1 MKHAK
6 HANHSNNY
14 PVNGSLAL
22 KPQVRS
28 ERATTGVVVEFPS
41 ADRAEGAR
49 SRTRSLSITERI
61 NRMMTLDGLRGKEF
75 ETISRKQ
82 ELLAGMVLAA
92 VSTAIVLL
100 SL

>member
-6 HANHSNNY
+6 HANHGSNY
-14 PVNGSLAL
+14 SVSGSLAL

-28 ERATTGVVVEFPS
+28 EHAATGIVVEFPS